1 MGRVGSGQTKTLQ
14 LAGLGRC
21 CGGGGVAADTSH
33 KKYAVFFRGQ
43 KALRTHR
50 NNENHPNS

>member
-21 CGGGGVAADTSH
+21 CGGGGGWQLTRATRNTPSSLGG
-33 KKYAVFFRGQ
+33 KKR
-43 KALRTHR
+43 
-50 NNENHPNS
+50 